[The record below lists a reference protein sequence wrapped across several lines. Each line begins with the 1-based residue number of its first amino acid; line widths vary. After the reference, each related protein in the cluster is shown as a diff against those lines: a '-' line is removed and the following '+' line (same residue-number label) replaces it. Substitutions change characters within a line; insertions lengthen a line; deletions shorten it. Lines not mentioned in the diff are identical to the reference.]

1 MRNLIDK
8 KFDFVVGSTTWNQV
22 WNEQD
27 LTEQI
32 SRAIQHTMF
41 DWDFYYNWTDNK
53 DEYLEILDKK
63 NLAPMMESVEHTL
76 ENWFEF
82 DGKKLRFKIENVDI
96 DKWFMETNMSN
107 ELRKEYIDY
116 RLEYAGINLNK

>member
-8 KFDFVVGSTTWNQV
+8 KFDFVIGSTTWNQV

-82 DGKKLRFKIENVDI
+82 DGKKLRFKTENVDI

>member
-1 MRNLIDK
+1 MENLIDK
-8 KFDFVVGSTTWNQV
+8 KFDFVIGSTTWSQV
-22 WNEQD
+22 WNKED

-32 SRAIQHTMF
+32 SKAIQYIMF

-53 DEYLEILDKK
+53 EEYIKIFAKK
-63 NLAPMMESVEHTL
+63 TLAPMMENIEHTI

-82 DGKKLRFKIENVDI
+82 DGKKLRFKTENVDI

-107 ELRKEYIDY
+107 QLRKEYIDY
-116 RLEYAGINLNK
+116 RLEYAWINLNK

>member
-82 DGKKLRFKIENVDI
+82 DGKKLRFKTENVDI

>member
-1 MRNLIDK
+1 MENLIDK
-8 KFDFVVGSTTWNQV
+8 KFDFVVGSTTYNQL

-32 SRAIQHTMF
+32 SKAIQYIMF

-53 DEYLEILDKK
+53 EEYIKIFAKK
-63 NLAPMMESVEHTL
+63 TLAPMMENVEQTFTD
-76 ENWFEF
+76 WVEF
-82 DGKKLRFKIENVDI
+82 DGKKLIFKIENVDI

-107 ELRKEYIDY
+107 ELRNDYYEY
-116 RLEYAGINLNK
+116 RKEYAGVYLN

>member
-82 DGKKLRFKIENVDI
+82 EGKKLRFKTENVDI

>member
-63 NLAPMMESVEHTL
+63 NLAPMMESVEYTL

-82 DGKKLRFKIENVDI
+82 DGKKLRFKTENVDI

>member
-1 MRNLIDK
+1 MENLINK
-8 KFDFVVGSTTWNQV
+8 KFDFVVGSTTYNQL
-22 WNEQD
+22 WNEED
-27 LTEQI
+27 FTEQI
-32 SRAIQHTMF
+32 IRAIQHMMF
-41 DWDFYYNWTDNK
+41 DWDFYYNWTDNEK
-53 DEYLEILDKK
+53 EYLEIFDKK
-63 NLAPMMESVEHTL
+63 NLAPMMEIIDYTL

-82 DGKKLRFKIENVDI
+82 DGKKLRFKTENVDI

>member
-41 DWDFYYNWTDNK
+41 DWDFYYNWTENK
-53 DEYLEILDKK
+53 KEYIEIFNRKTLVH
-63 NLAPMMESVEHTL
+63 MMEIIDYTL

-82 DGKKLRFKIENVDI
+82 DGKKLRFKTENVDI